1 MTDRIRVTTIS
12 RKGVSTLVQYVDDGA
27 VNRKYVPSKSIVENS
42 VDTEVLR
49 QGIPYGYPWREI
61 NIVFDTQRFE
71 NELHNVDIWTTVD
84 ALKFPQKVWSA
95 LRATLSE
102 NIKEILTIAS
112 SEKKRGR

>member
-1 MTDRIRVTTIS
+1 MSDRVRIITIS
-12 RKGVSTLVQYVDDGA
+12 RKGASTLVQYVDNGA

-42 VDTEVLR
+42 VDAESLHR
-49 QGIPYGYPWREI
+49 GIPYGYPWGEV

-71 NELHNVDIWTTVD
+71 NELHNVDIWTTAD
-84 ALKFPQKVWSA
+84 ALKYPQKVWSA

-102 NIKEILTIAS
+102 NIKEILEIAS